1 MEFEMVALILGL
13 AASYLCGAI
22 PFGIL
27 VTRLAK
33 GVDVR
38 DFGSG
43 STGFTNV
50 YRVTGPF
57 PAGIVALLDIGKGLA
72 STAFIAPAL
81 YAGNIPI
88 NEIQF
93 QVLCGCAA
101 VVGHIYT
108 VFAGFKGGKGVL
120 TALGVCVA
128 LMPIEVAVAVAVFGV
143 VFFVTRYISAGS
155 LIASASLPVILL
167 VEKYALGRYID
178 STLLLFSFALFAVIA
193 YAHRQNIIRL
203 VRGKENKFKRVNVR

>member
-1 MEFEMVALILGL
+1 MIELIIGL
-13 AASYLCGAI
+13 AASYLCGSI
-22 PFGIL
+22 PFGVL
-27 VTRLAK
+27 VTRIAK

-81 YAGNIPI
+81 FSGNISI
-88 NEIQF
+88 GEIQF

-128 LMPIEVAVAVAVFGV
+128 LLPFEVGVAIAVFGV
-143 VFFVTRYISAGS
+143 VFFITRYISAGS
-155 LIASASLPVILL
+155 LMAAASLTVTLL
-167 VEKYALGRYID
+167 VEKYALGQQID
-178 STLLLFSFALFAVIA
+178 STLLIFTFVLFVVIA
-193 YAHRQNIIRL
+193 YAHRQNIVRLIR
-203 VRGKENKFKRVNVR
+203 GEENKFKRVDVK

>member
-1 MEFEMVALILGL
+1 MIELTLGL
-13 AASYLCGAI
+13 VASYACGAI

-50 YRVTGPF
+50 YRVAGLL

-81 YAGNIPI
+81 YAGNMPI

-128 LMPIEVAVAVAVFGV
+128 LLPIEVAVAVAVFGV
-143 VFFVTRYISAGS
+143 VFFTTRYISAGS
-155 LIASASLPVILL
+155 LIASASLPVTLL
-167 VEKYALGRYID
+167 VEKFALGQQVD
-178 STLLLFSFALFAVIA
+178 STLLLFTFALFVVIA
-193 YAHRQNIIRL
+193 YAHRENIVRL
-203 VRGKENKFKRVNVR
+203 VHGEENKFKRVDVR

>member
-1 MEFEMVALILGL
+1 MIELILGL
-13 AASYLCGAI
+13 VASYTCGAI

-27 VTRLAK
+27 ITRLAK

-50 YRVTGPF
+50 YRVAGPF
-57 PAGIVALLDIGKGLA
+57 PAGIVALFDIGKGLA

-81 YAGNIPI
+81 FSGNMPI
-88 NEIQF
+88 GEIQF
-93 QVLCGCAA
+93 QVVCGCAA

-128 LMPIEVAVAVAVFGV
+128 LLPVEVAVAVAVFGV

-155 LIASASLPVILL
+155 LIASASLPITLL
-167 VEKYALGRYID
+167 VEKYALGKQVD
-178 STLLLFSFALFAVIA
+178 STLLFFTFALFAVIA

-203 VRGKENKFKRVNVR
+203 VRGKENKFKRVDVR